1 MCRYFTFIL
10 IMMCCKSLSSFQ
22 SIRSPA
28 TCCSLPPRASKC
40 TLLRGAET
48 RVKVRARPVICLVS
62 GSWRG
67 EIQIG
72 FSWARL
78 LPSSRDAAHRCPN
91 PRADGCLYP
100 HGLTQRRARG
110 TMKGGTNKHGYVFL
124 YLPAL
129 FLWQS
134 VSSWIPQMH
143 TITRVY
149 VDLYIYWL
157 CGQKLEKGILSRF
170 DTGKLTSQRE
180 MGSAKRNEEKEKEK
194 RGDRRET
201 NQVSYTDEFVLLQN
215 TTDNKIDG

>member
-22 SIRSPA
+22 SIRPTA

-100 HGLTQRRARG
+100 HGFTQRRARG
-110 TMKGGTNKHGYVFL
+110 TMKGGTNKHTAMFSCTSLRCSYDS
-124 YLPAL
+124 L
-129 FLWQS
+129 FR
-134 VSSWIPQMH
+134 H
-143 TITRVY
+143 EFHRVAHNHP
-149 VDLYIYWL
+149 
-157 CGQKLEKGILSRF
+157 CLSRSIYLLAMR
-170 DTGKLTSQRE
+170 TKAGKGNSVTIRHRQVDVAARDGFSEEKRRE
-180 MGSAKRNEEKEKEK
+180 REREERWQKRNNSSQQH
-194 RGDRRET
+194 RRVCFATEHH
-201 NQVSYTDEFVLLQN
+201 
-215 TTDNKIDG
+215 G